1 MTKNNDQFNKIFN
14 KNKNPVQKNN
24 IESLLN
30 RSIKFRKSRYVDQKL
45 ELFKQKFTP
54 INGETDVVYSSSAYN
69 KNEDNNNMLDKIDVN
84 GFESPSKVLF
94 SSDKLNFGWLNI
106 HPIGPGLKDLGQL
119 SSLNAVLQ
127 TLTYTPVLANYCMER
142 RHSSNCASQ
151 EHCFACAVED
161 HIRTALQGQ
170 TYTLQPR
177 VFAGKIKQMRNATT
191 KDVYNVWKYF
201 FDQIQSSLIL
211 EKGSKD
217 KLVQQTT
224 ALCQV
229 FGGYIQNKVRCPACN
244 KLDNKY
250 DFMMDLSLDLLQCS
264 SLERCLTKHF
274 KEQVSMKTEC
284 SSCQHEGEFKG
295 EKSIYRPPKVLAIQ
309 LKRFNSTDSSKISKY
324 IKFEQVLDIKR
335 TVTESEVNHV
345 KLKYELYAVIVHT
358 GESLHNGHYVS
369 YVKSSNGIWY
379 CMDNENVQQV
389 SVNRLLAEKAS
400 MLFYH
405 IVPDPVKREK
415 KEPVKVNVKSVE
427 EKNEVE
433 IKQEKEI
440 EAEDE
445 GEIMYIKHE
454 SDNEEENER
463 AEQLKIALEEA
474 SKKET
479 VENKAAIVVSHDE
492 NMRSKRDKLQNL
504 IEKENEQSKSSQVK
518 EVLLAKISDNQ
529 FQDNIGTWDDD
540 IGTTVEPQRKVLL
553 KKLKSKRKKVDSYD
567 LEYDTGKVKK
577 VKKKQED
584 NSGYGSYEEFKTDL
598 QKIPFYETLKEDAY
612 VDSSDQVLEENC
624 DTPIYEFMTLRK
636 ERHVQLYTVNIQWDS
651 LQVHYSL
658 LEALKE
664 DKGRPL
670 HRLFVNSGREML
682 LEARDNV
689 NSILVLFFNTKTVPF
704 EDDTETVIITAD
716 IAVVHPL
723 GKFHHF
729 ENNPETG
736 RFEGWIKVRI
746 ARTDTIKR
754 VVSKNLRI

>member
-1 MTKNNDQFNKIFN
+1 M
-14 KNKNPVQKNN
+14 
-24 IESLLN
+24 
-30 RSIKFRKSRYVDQKL
+30 
-45 ELFKQKFTP
+45 
-54 INGETDVVYSSSAYN
+54 
-69 KNEDNNNMLDKIDVN
+69 
-84 GFESPSKVLF
+84 
-94 SSDKLNFGWLNI
+94 
-106 HPIGPGLKDLGQL
+106 
-119 SSLNAVLQ
+119 
-127 TLTYTPVLANYCMER
+127 
-142 RHSSNCASQ
+142 
-151 EHCFACAVED
+151 
-161 HIRTALQGQ
+161 
-170 TYTLQPR
+170 
-177 VFAGKIKQMRNATT
+177 
-191 KDVYNVWKYF
+191 
-201 FDQIQSSLIL
+201 
-211 EKGSKD
+211 
-217 KLVQQTT
+217 
-224 ALCQV
+224 
-229 FGGYIQNKVRCPACN
+229 
-244 KLDNKY
+244 
-250 DFMMDLSLDLLQCS
+250 
-264 SLERCLTKHF
+264 
-274 KEQVSMKTEC
+274 
-284 SSCQHEGEFKG
+284 
-295 EKSIYRPPKVLAIQ
+295 
-309 LKRFNSTDSSKISKY
+309 
-324 IKFEQVLDIKR
+324 LDIKR

-518 EVLLAKISDNQ
+518 QVLLAKISDNQ

-584 NSGYGSYEEFKTDL
+584 KFHKPNMF
-598 QKIPFYETLKEDAY
+598 Q
-612 VDSSDQVLEENC
+612 
-624 DTPIYEFMTLRK
+624 
-636 ERHVQLYTVNIQWDS
+636 
-651 LQVHYSL
+651 
-658 LEALKE
+658 
-664 DKGRPL
+664 
-670 HRLFVNSGREML
+670 
-682 LEARDNV
+682 
-689 NSILVLFFNTKTVPF
+689 
-704 EDDTETVIITAD
+704 ITAD
-716 IAVVHPL
+716 A
-723 GKFHHF
+723 KQ
-729 ENNPETG
+729 N
-736 RFEGWIKVRI
+736 K
-746 ARTDTIKR
+746 K
-754 VVSKNLRI
+754 K